1 MRNIKKIIYL
11 IFALALTMQ
20 ATNAQTLDIQ
30 GHRGSRGLLPE
41 NTIPAFKK
49 AVDLGVTTLELD
61 VVITKDKK
69 VVVSHDPYMSAH
81 ICTDA
86 SGNLISLDK
95 ENHNIFQMDYDKVK
109 TYDCGSI
116 GNERFPQQ
124 KKMAAYKPLLS
135 EMITEIEAYIKEKS
149 LPQVKYNIEI
159 KSTKKG
165 DNIFHPEVEEFTD
178 LVYEVIKGQLPLE
191 RVIIQSFDPR
201 VLQYLN
207 KKDDKVTLA
216 YLIERKKNFK
226 KQIKKLGFTP
236 DIYSPYYKLIDA
248 TVILKIHDAGMKVIP
263 WTINEQSEMQLMI
276 DWGVDGIIT
285 DYPDRAVD
293 LK

>member
-1 MRNIKKIIYL
+1 MRHIKKIIYTVF
-11 IFALALTMQ
+11 ILTFVMQ
-20 ATNAQTLDIQ
+20 TSQAQTLDIQ
-30 GHRGSRGLLPE
+30 GHRGARGLLPE

-69 VVVSHDPYMSAH
+69 VVVSHDLYMSAH

-86 SGNLISLDK
+86 NGNSISSDK
-95 ENHNIFQMDYDKVK
+95 ENHKIFQMDYAKVK
-109 TYDCGSI
+109 TYDCGSL

-124 KKMAAYKPLLS
+124 KKMAAYKPLLG
-135 EMITEIEAYIKEKS
+135 EMITEIEAYLKEKS
-149 LPQVKYNIEI
+149 LPPVNYNIEI

-165 DNIFHPEVEEFTD
+165 DNIFHPEIEEFTD
-178 LVYEVIKGQLPLE
+178 LVYDVIKKQLPLK

-201 VLQYLN
+201 VLQYLH

-216 YLIERKKNFK
+216 YLMERKKNFK
-226 KQIKKLGFTP
+226 KRIKKLGFTP

-248 TVILKIHDAGMKVIP
+248 TAILKIHDAGMKVIP
-263 WTINEQSEMQLMI
+263 WTINEPSEMQLMI

-285 DYPDRAVD
+285 DYPDRAVG

>member
-69 VVVSHDPYMSAH
+69 VVVSHDPYMSAD

-86 SGNLISLDK
+86 SGNLISSDK
-95 ENHNIFQMDYDKVK
+95 ENHKIFQMDYDKVK

-124 KKMAAYKPLLS
+124 KKMAAHKPLLS
-135 EMITEIEAYIKEKS
+135 EMITEIESYIKEKS
-149 LPQVKYNIEI
+149 LPQVNYNIEI

-165 DNIFHPEVEEFTD
+165 DNVFHPGIEEFTD
-178 LVYEVIKGQLPLE
+178 LVYDVIKEQLPLN

-201 VLQYLN
+201 VLQYLH

-226 KQIKKLGFTP
+226 KWVKKLGFTP

-263 WTINEQSEMQLMI
+263 WTINEPSEMQLMF

-285 DYPDRAVD
+285 DYPDRAVG